1 MADVQHDFQAGET
14 LRVKAA
20 SYRRQGDKSVAR
32 IMRGQTMQV
41 NDKDLKRSDAHL
53 IFERPSDEEME
64 QMEPGEA
71 VQPDDER
78 FVNFNYAAPEYDH
91 LKTLMESMNVRD
103 TKHFLSNDEWQ
114 PDSLSLALDAEVAGK
129 DRDSIKEYIE
139 GRIEQMD
146 QEEGPAA

>member
-1 MADVQHDFQAGET
+1 MAEVEHDFEVGET
-14 LRVKAA
+14 LRIKAS

-32 IMRGQTMQV
+32 LMRGQTMEV
-41 NDKDLKRSDAHL
+41 NEQDLERSDAHL
-53 IFERPSDEEME
+53 IWERPDEEDLE
-64 QMEPGEA
+64 ALEGGEA
-71 VQPDDER
+71 VQEDDDR

-114 PDSLSLALDAEVAGK
+114 PDSLGLALDAEVAGK

-146 QEEGPAA
+146 QEEGPV